1 MLAWDPDR
9 LSINPLPGLVPLS
22 ISTEVNDSGF
32 DVAAVLVAVAWRKLP
47 DRDDAVTAL
56 DEPDATRDP
65 AAADPALLATWRLA
79 AVDDACRESAILVD
93 VSLCKSVSFNFIG
106 LFVY

>member
-32 DVAAVLVAVAWRKLP
+32 DVAAVLVAVA
-47 DRDDAVTAL
+47 
-56 DEPDATRDP
+56 
-65 AAADPALLATWRLA
+65 
-79 AVDDACRESAILVD
+79 
-93 VSLCKSVSFNFIG
+93 
-106 LFVY
+106 